1 MSVYMVLPPTSPC
14 GVEWAA
20 ATVGG
25 VAVVVVV
32 VDDDDDDPPAPSRP
46 WGGPSSR
53 VTGPHV
59 PAYPDITIS
68 IHP

>member
-25 VAVVVVV
+25 VAVVVV
-32 VDDDDDDPPAPSRP
+32 DDDDDDPPRP
-46 WGGPSSR
+46 LQTMGGT
-53 VTGPHV
+53 VITGQGTTC
-59 PAYPDITIS
+59 ACLS
-68 IHP
+68 